1 MRILELDSGNTR
13 LKWRLRDAGDITS
26 RGVIDNDSD
35 VQGEV
40 SDVLKQLAPVR
51 QARLAI
57 VSGQER
63 LEMLC
68 QVIEV
73 QSGIPLSV
81 VKVSDGQL
89 GLSLAYTTI
98 GVDRWLA
105 MLAAHHSSAGE
116 HKEKTKLVVSCG
128 TAMTVDVVSE
138 GVHQGGFIVPGLQ
151 LMKKALST
159 STAQLELIE
168 ATASGITPGWNSA
181 DCINNGV
188 LAMASAMIN
197 AQVDRYPEAIVCLT
211 GGDGELLSRFV
222 GGEWEYR
229 PELVMDGIALAFD

>member
-13 LKWRLRDAGDITS
+13 LKWRLRDAGDILS

-40 SDVLKQLAPVR
+40 SGLLKQLAPVH

-63 LEMLC
+63 LEMLR
-68 QVIEV
+68 QVIEA

-81 VKVSDGQL
+81 VKVRDGRL

-105 MLAAHHSSAGE
+105 MLAAHHSSAEE
-116 HKEKTKLVVSCG
+116 HKAKTKLVVSCG

-138 GVHQGGFIVPGLQ
+138 GVHQGGFILPGLQ

-168 ATASGITPGWNSA
+168 VTASGITPGKNSA

-222 GGEWEYR
+222 SGEWEYR